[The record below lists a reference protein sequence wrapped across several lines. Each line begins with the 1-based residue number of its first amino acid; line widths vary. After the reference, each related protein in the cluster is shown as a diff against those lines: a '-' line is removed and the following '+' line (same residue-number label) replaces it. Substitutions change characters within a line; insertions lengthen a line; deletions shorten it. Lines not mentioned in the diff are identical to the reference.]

1 MGAGTHTSVYQN
13 GGVNAAPY
21 TQGYGGSHSVH
32 VGGAAPLRSNY
43 QQSSV
48 MLSKTSGGAFKKRL
62 NSFLDDDSD
71 VDAETA
77 EIAAN
82 AATAGATDLED
93 GPMSKNDMLKQ
104 AKDKKKIAKA
114 NLKNKF

>member
-1 MGAGTHTSVYQN
+1 MGAGGHTSVYQN
-13 GGVNAAPY
+13 NMNANPY
-21 TQGYGGSHSVH
+21 NQGYAGRSMH
-32 VGGAAPLRSNY
+32 VGGAAPLRSGY

-48 MLSKTSGGAFKKRL
+48 MMSKGGSGGAFKKRL

-82 AATAGATDLED
+82 AATAGTTDLED

-104 AKDKKKIAKA
+104 AKDRKKIAKA

>member
-1 MGAGTHTSVYQN
+1 MYQN
-13 GGVNAAPY
+13 NMNAAPY
-21 TQGYGGSHSVH
+21 RQGGYGSHSVHSVH

-48 MLSKTSGGAFKKRL
+48 MLSKSSGGAFKKRL
-62 NSFLDDDSD
+62 NSFLDDEDGT

-82 AATAGATDLED
+82 AATAGETSLED

-104 AKDKKKIAKA
+104 AKDRKKIAKA
-114 NLKNKF
+114 NLKNKL

>member
-1 MGAGTHTSVYQN
+1 M
-13 GGVNAAPY
+13 
-21 TQGYGGSHSVH
+21 H
-32 VGGAAPLRSNY
+32 VGGAAPLRSGY

-48 MLSKTSGGAFKKRL
+48 MMSKGASGGAFKKRL
-62 NSFLDDDSD
+62 NSFLDDDSAE

-82 AATAGATDLED
+82 AATAGSTELED

-114 NLKNKF
+114 NMKNKF

>member
-1 MGAGTHTSVYQN
+1 MS
-13 GGVNAAPY
+13 
-21 TQGYGGSHSVH
+21 
-32 VGGAAPLRSNY
+32 SNY

-48 MLSKTSGGAFKKRL
+48 MLSKSSGGAFKKRL
-62 NSFLDDDSD
+62 NSFLDDEDGN

-82 AATAGATDLED
+82 AATAGETSLED

-104 AKDKKKIAKA
+104 AKDRKKIAKA
-114 NLKNKF
+114 NLKNKL